1 MVGREGFEGLP
12 GQDGLQGKDGSK
24 GLKVGNLKQT
34 LRVNEKNVV
43 FFLLKSNIILYYFLR
58 ESKEKM
64 GKWAYLVNQETRV
77 KPVQQDIL
85 EFKASQDQR

>member
-1 MVGREGFEGLP
+1 MGRQGFEGLP
-12 GQDGLQGKDGSK
+12 GQDGLQGKDGIK

-34 LRVNEKNVV
+34 LRVNEKS
-43 FFLLKSNIILYYFLR
+43 FLKLISNIILYYFLR